1 MGILERENHWPAATW
16 LVVGERVSRFRFL
29 WSLKRCLLSRL
40 RSVGNVLKCETLAVL
55 MIYRHFPKSVCT
67 VIQSNSRYECL
78 LLKPDYDAISI
89 WEISYP
95 TTIDGKEFF
104 QKVGFLYNKRMIL
117 FFFFFFKEFPI
128 FKKRNLF
135 FPLGLKMRPG
145 RKLKLENE
153 EKGDENV
160 SCYFFYCSEKIV

>member
-1 MGILERENHWPAATW
+1 MLPLRDPCLTSCQLHDVAVQEILMATLSSRGNGDLERENHWPAATW

-104 QKVGFLYNKRMIL
+104 QKVGFLYNKRMI
-117 FFFFFFKEFPI
+117 
-128 FKKRNLF
+128 KR
-135 FPLGLKMRPG
+135 RP
-145 RKLKLENE
+145 E
-153 EKGDENV
+153 
-160 SCYFFYCSEKIV
+160 